1 MAVKNQKLDVMIR
14 KSVRYNGL
22 RAKPGL
28 GPFALVTALFV
39 LKLVVVGQLED
50 HPLIQPDAGLD
61 TTAYVG
67 LARQVM
73 AGNLAL
79 GPGLYFVSPLYIY
92 FLATLLGA
100 FDSFTFVRVVQA
112 ALGTV
117 SVLFIFLMA
126 KEWFSERAAFVGAT
140 LAGLTGLFTFYESLI
155 LQASIDG
162 FLTASALL
170 ALTFGLRDG
179 QPPTR
184 PRSAHKWVLVAGAV
198 FGIAGLNRPN
208 MLIAAVALALLLLVS
223 KRGLLAASL
232 AAGIFAGMLPVTIRN
247 VLVSGQWTLASSHG
261 GLNFYIGN
269 GEGATGFYRAVP
281 GVSPTIVGQERDT
294 KRIASHAL
302 GRTVSDAE
310 ASSYFSGLAIDWMRQ
325 HPAAAVN
332 LFLKKL
338 ALTFSA
344 QHIALPHSYPFYA
357 YDADTVLPV
366 LLVGPWLLLPL
377 GIAGLFIPAAREQ
390 RAFLVWAAFVPAYA
404 VAVAAF
410 FVAERYRLPMLV
422 PLCVTAGGAVDFAL
436 RSRARQLVLPA
447 AALAILAIAVNW
459 PLRLDDGRWDEGV
472 RLAQR
477 LVILGRYDEAEQ
489 WVRRMQP
496 REPRPGATRA
506 AVDMQ
511 LVIEGQAARV
521 PGPVDPVEQNDP
533 DVLLRLG
540 RRAVEDAKPALAEPF
555 FRRAVALAP
564 GRADT
569 HLQLGLNLLVLEKY
583 EPAAQALAEAVRL
596 DSRDPDSLSRLAY
609 CELKLE
615 RLTEAR
621 AHAEAALAINPQ
633 DPLATEMLRILNR

>member
-22 RAKPGL
+22 RAKPRL
-28 GPFALVTALFV
+28 PPFV
-39 LKLVVVGQLED
+39 LITGVFFLKLILIGQLKD
-50 HPLIQPDAGLD
+50 HPLLQPDAGLD

-67 LARQVM
+67 LARQVI
-73 AGNLAL
+73 AGDVAL

-92 FLATLLGA
+92 FLAALLGVY
-100 FDSFTFVRVVQA
+100 DSFTFVRVIQA

-117 SVLFIFLMA
+117 SVVFIFLMA
-126 KEWFSERAAFVGAT
+126 RAWFSERAAWIAAT
-140 LAGLTGLFTFYESLI
+140 LAALTGLFTFYESLI

-170 ALTFGLRDG
+170 TLTFGLREG
-179 QPPTR
+179 QAPADA
-184 PRSAHKWVLVAGAV
+184 RSSTKWVVVAGAV

-208 MLIAAVALALLLLVS
+208 MLIAAMVIVLVMLAS
-223 KRGLLAASL
+223 RRWLLAASL
-232 AAGIFAGMLPVTIRN
+232 AAGIFAGMLPVTLRN
-247 VLVSGQWTLASSHG
+247 IIVSGQWTLASSHG
-261 GLNFYIGN
+261 GLNLYIGN
-269 GEGATGFYRAVP
+269 GEGATGFYRPIP
-281 GVSPTIVGQERDT
+281 GVSPTIAGQERDT
-294 KRIASHAL
+294 RRIASQAL
-302 GRTVSDAE
+302 GRAVSDAE
-310 ASSYFSGLAIDWMRQ
+310 ASSYFSRLALDWMRQ
-325 HPAAAVN
+325 HPAAAAGLLV
-332 LFLKKL
+332 KKL
-338 ALTFSA
+338 AYTFSA

-357 YDADTVLPV
+357 DDASTILRVLV
-366 LLVGPWLLLPL
+366 VGPWLLLPL
-377 GIAGLFIPAAREQ
+377 GITGLFIPTPRKKSG
-390 RAFLVWAAFVPAYA
+390 FVLWATFVPAYA

-410 FVAERYRLPMLV
+410 FVAERYRLPLLV
-422 PLCVTAGGAVDFAL
+422 PLCVTAGGAVDFAF
-436 RSRARQLVLPA
+436 RARPRQLA
-447 AALAILAIAVNW
+447 AAGAALAALLAGVNW
-459 PLRLDDGRWDEGV
+459 PLGLDDGRWDEGV

-511 LVIEGQAARV
+511 LLIEGQAARV
-521 PGPVDPVEQNDP
+521 QGPVNPVEQNDP

-540 RRAVEDAKPALAEPF
+540 RRAVEDGRPVLAEPF
-555 FRRAVALAP
+555 FRRAVLLAP
-564 GRADT
+564 ARADT

-583 EPAAQALAEAVRL
+583 EPAAQALTEAVRL
-596 DSRDPDSLSRLAY
+596 DPGDADSLSRLAY

-633 DPLATEMLRILNR
+633 DALTIQMLQILKR